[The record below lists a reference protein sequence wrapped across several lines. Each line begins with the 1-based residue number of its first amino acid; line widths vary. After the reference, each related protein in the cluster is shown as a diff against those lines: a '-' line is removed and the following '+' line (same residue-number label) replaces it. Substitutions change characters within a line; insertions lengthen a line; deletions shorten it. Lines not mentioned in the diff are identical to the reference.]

1 MAAISCTVITTGG
14 GDYTSLSAAEAGMQA
29 TYANLVGDGNTITF
43 NCSGTVDANAVTID
57 GWTTNATYF
66 ITVNVA
72 KANRH
77 TGARATGYRLEAVF
91 NNLIPFTSRVDYIII
106 DGLAIIVDGD
116 GGAAACTTVSPHVI
130 FKNCLFVGHG
140 YSSNFVMRT
149 GVSGGIYTFANCII
163 YRQGNL
169 FSWAYGSHTMHIY
182 NCTILNS
189 VSDGLNFYVDSGNT
203 LVAKNCYVG
212 GSSTADYANLDYGT
226 ITTCHSSDATG
237 NTQTSVADCHFT
249 NSTAGSENIHIDG
262 TSALVGAGTDLHAD
276 ATYPFST
283 DFEDDARPD
292 GAWDVGADE
301 YAAEGGGAASG
312 PLVGQSALVG
322 GGVLCGPGNLVN

>member
-29 TYANLVGDGNTITF
+29 IYANLVGDGNTLTI
-43 NCSGTVDANAVTID
+43 NCSGGVDANAVTID
-57 GWTTNATYF
+57 GWTTDSTHY

-77 TGARATGYRLEAVF
+77 TSVRGTGYRIVI
-91 NNLIPFTSRVDYIII
+91 NTSGVIALNIKEPYTRII
-106 DGLAIIVDGD
+106 GLAISNGMNDG
-116 GGAAACTTVSPHVI
+116 
-130 FKNCLFVGHG
+130 G
-140 YSSNFVMRT
+140 YSSGVAISATCFIISCLVYDSGCLGT
-149 GVSGGIYTFANCII
+149 GNGIECDEDSSTFTIVNTIVYNCGPNIHIKSGTGY
-163 YRQGNL
+163 
-169 FSWAYGSHTMHIY
+169 IY
-182 NCTILNS
+182 NCTSLNGVYGILQFGT
-189 VSDGLNFYVDSGNT
+189 VY
-203 LVAKNCYVG
+203 AKNCYCG
-212 GSSTADYANLDYGT
+212 GNSNRDYYGT
-226 ITTCHSSDATG
+226 ITKTTCHSSDTWG
-237 NTQTSVADCHFT
+237 DTQTSIADCHFT

-301 YAAEGGGAASG
+301 YAAEGGGTTG
-312 PLVGQSALVG
+312 IKIPIVIYHLQQQGI
-322 GGVLCGPGNLVN
+322 C